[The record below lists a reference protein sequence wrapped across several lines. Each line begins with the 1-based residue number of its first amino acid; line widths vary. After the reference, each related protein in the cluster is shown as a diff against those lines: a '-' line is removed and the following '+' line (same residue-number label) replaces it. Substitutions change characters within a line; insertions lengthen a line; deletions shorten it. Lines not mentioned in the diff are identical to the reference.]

1 MGFLS
6 STNAGAAKVIGL
18 GTVVLAIFVI
28 GQWGILA
35 ALFLATA
42 GGVLFLGAGDEL
54 PRFSIRNFGL
64 SCSTG
69 YSCSWESASGSTNI
83 ENREELDSRL
93 STDSTDND
101 LTTALREISWEYRD
115 AGHSLWLYRN
125 PLVGRR

>member
-18 GTVVLAIFVI
+18 GTVVLAIFVV

-42 GGVLFLGAGDEL
+42 GGVLFMGAGDEL

-64 SCSTG
+64 FVF
-69 YSCSWESASGSTNI
+69 Y
-83 ENREELDSRL
+83 
-93 STDSTDND
+93 
-101 LTTALREISWEYRD
+101 
-115 AGHSLWLYRN
+115 WLF
-125 PLVGRR
+125 LLLGIGVGID

>member
-18 GTVVLAIFVI
+18 GTIGLAIFLI

-42 GGVLFLGAGDEL
+42 GGVLFMGTGDEL

-64 SCSTG
+64 FVF
-69 YSCSWESASGSTNI
+69 Y
-83 ENREELDSRL
+83 
-93 STDSTDND
+93 
-101 LTTALREISWEYRD
+101 
-115 AGHSLWLYRN
+115 WLF
-125 PLVGRR
+125 LLLGIGVGID